1 MELIIILQLLLIST
15 TENGWE
21 TVWEYL
27 MIWISYDLESSAL
40 IIEPL
45 TVPRS
50 SKLSLWARDC
60 RFIIQGVI
68 VQL

>member
-1 MELIIILQLLLIST
+1 MGNSMRVSHDLA
-15 TENGWE
+15 
-21 TVWEYL
+21 
-27 MIWISYDLESSAL
+27 YDLESSAL

-50 SKLSLWARDC
+50 SKLSLWERDC
-60 RFIIQGVI
+60 RFIIQCVI